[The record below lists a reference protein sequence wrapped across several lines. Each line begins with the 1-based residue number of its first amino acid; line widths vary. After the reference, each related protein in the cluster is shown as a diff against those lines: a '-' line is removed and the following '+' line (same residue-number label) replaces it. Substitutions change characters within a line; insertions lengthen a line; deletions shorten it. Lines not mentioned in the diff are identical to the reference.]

1 MTIRGY
7 ARDVHQEQLLL
18 DAGAEVLHREK
29 YPSSKNALA
38 RVLLSIRCG
47 DVVLLP
53 RGVDLLEDIEPT
65 GATLRIV
72 G

>member
-1 MTIRGY
+1 M
-7 ARDVHQEQLLL
+7 
-18 DAGAEVLHREK
+18 
-29 YPSSKNALA
+29 A
-38 RVLLSIRCG
+38 RVLLSIRRG

-53 RGVDLLEDIEPT
+53 RGVDLLEDIEHT